1 LNPRQDEG
9 HTVSETSATEG
20 TRNEGHRWVDGVVD
34 ELIQARA
41 DTRTSNEDL
50 THRINGVRERLA
62 ERIGQVETRIG
73 QVEQQVR
80 QTRAEVGELRDEHRA
95 FASEVVTLLT
105 DISRRL
111 PPA

>member
-1 LNPRQDEG
+1 M
-9 HTVSETSATEG
+9 S
-20 TRNEGHRWVDGVVD
+20 
-34 ELIQARA
+34 
-41 DTRTSNEDL
+41 
-50 THRINGVRERLA
+50 